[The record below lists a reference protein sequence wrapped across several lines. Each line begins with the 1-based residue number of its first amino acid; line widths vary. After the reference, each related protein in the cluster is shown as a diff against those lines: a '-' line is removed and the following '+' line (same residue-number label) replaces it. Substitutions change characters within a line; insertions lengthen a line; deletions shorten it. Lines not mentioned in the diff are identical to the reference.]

1 MVCNF
6 SANKNRQVD
15 AEVKVDDEIDLDEA
29 LMMSVRSDGSGSA
42 KNSTRPNRIYQQIKR
57 DIEIRERNKP
67 TQECADQVYFVD
79 KQRNAAVVIGD
90 QDLKSAVKDKKKRDR
105 SADQNA
111 NLVKYSKSFI
121 RQQGEEEESDE
132 PDHETYISQALYE
145 LRCVN

>member
-1 MVCNF
+1 M
-6 SANKNRQVD
+6 
-15 AEVKVDDEIDLDEA
+15 KVDDEIDLDEA

-105 SADQNA
+105 SA
-111 NLVKYSKSFI
+111 LRRSVRFLRYSKYFI
-121 RQQGEEEESDE
+121 RQKGEEEEIDE

>member
-111 NLVKYSKSFI
+111 NLVKYPKYFI
-121 RQQGEEEESDE
+121 RQKGEEEESDE